1 VSVHLLDAN
10 VLLALA
16 WPQHVHHGPA
26 HQWFRRAAAKG
37 WATCPLTQLAFIRIS
52 SNQKI
57 IAEAVTP
64 REARDL
70 LKEMLALSHHRFW
83 PDDVQPIEAEGFVS
97 IALVGHRQVNDAYL
111 IGLAQ
116 RHGGKVATFDRGLT
130 ELAGA
135 QGGEQRVTLIEA

>member
-1 VSVHLLDAN
+1 MRIHLLDAN

-26 HQWFRRAAAKG
+26 HQWFRRAAANG

-52 SNQKI
+52 SNPKI
-57 IAEAVTP
+57 IPEAVTP

-70 LKEMLALSHHRFW
+70 LKEILALSHHHFW
-83 PDDVQPIEAEGFVS
+83 PDDIQPIEAEGFTS
-97 IALVGHRQVNDAYL
+97 IALAGYRQVNDAYL
-111 IGLAQ
+111 IELTQ
-116 RHGGKVATFDRGLT
+116 RHDGKVATFDRGLT

-135 QGGEQRVTLIEA
+135 RDGENRVTLIKA